1 MWIWLAP
8 KKSGEEEKVKRILTD
23 PKLAGIKAML
33 EKDHAIDC
41 IMLLHLDRGK
51 WKDAKDF
58 MRENKLTLSDGTFRA
73 RMIEI
78 EDLGLAESERID
90 PLKKLYKKT
99 EFGEKVAQLLL
110 KLFDQLETWF
120 QGGGDLA
127 AFIFVFLGFWFKVG
141 YIMELMVLANDR
153 EFSIFLF
160 DLALLYCFAFIF
172 DIVLSL

>member
-1 MWIWLAP
+1 MVS
-8 KKSGEEEKVKRILTD
+8 KKSGEEEKVKCILTE

-41 IMLLHLDRGK
+41 IMLLHLGRGK

-90 PLKKLYKKT
+90 PLKKLYKRT
-99 EFGEKVAQLLL
+99 ELGEKVAQLLL
-110 KLFDQLETWF
+110 KFFDQL
-120 QGGGDLA
+120 D
-127 AFIFVFLGFWFKVG
+127 V
-141 YIMELMVLANDR
+141 
-153 EFSIFLF
+153 
-160 DLALLYCFAFIF
+160 
-172 DIVLSL
+172 

>member
-1 MWIWLAP
+1 MVA
-8 KKSGEEEKVKRILTD
+8 KKSGDEEKVKRILTD
-23 PKLAGIKAML
+23 AKLSRIKAML

-41 IMLLHLDRGK
+41 LLLLHMNRGK

-99 EFGEKVAQLLL
+99 AMGEKVALLLL
-110 KLFDQLETWF
+110 KFFD
-120 QGGGDLA
+120 
-127 AFIFVFLGFWFKVG
+127 
-141 YIMELMVLANDR
+141 
-153 EFSIFLF
+153 EFE
-160 DLALLYCFAFIF
+160 A
-172 DIVLSL
+172 